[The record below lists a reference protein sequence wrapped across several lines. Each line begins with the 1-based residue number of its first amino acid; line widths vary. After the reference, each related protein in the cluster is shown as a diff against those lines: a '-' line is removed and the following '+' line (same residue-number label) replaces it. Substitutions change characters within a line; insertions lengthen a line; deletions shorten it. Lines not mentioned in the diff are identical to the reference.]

1 MRISIFSIALLV
13 GLGLIFFTG
22 EAKAQMGPGMT
33 GPGEYGEH
41 NFCPYCGQPMWG
53 PGMRSP
59 GYGRGRGMG
68 YHGWHMGPG
77 MMGPRHGMGPG
88 WWQRGWDVGPQY
100 DPRYGSPYQRP
111 QRPMDEKEV
120 RGMLENYL
128 RSTRNPNLKLGKIED
143 KGSRFEAEILT
154 KDDSLADRIAVDKT
168 TGWMGSIYY

>member
-1 MRISIFSIALLV
+1 MRISILSVALLV
-13 GLGLIFFTG
+13 GLGLIFFAG
-22 EAKAQMGPGMT
+22 EAKTQMGPGMT

-41 NFCPYCGQPMWG
+41 NYCPYCGQPMWG
-53 PGMRSP
+53 PGMRTP
-59 GYGRGRGMG
+59 GYGRGHGMG
-68 YHGWHMGPG
+68 YQGWRMGPG

-88 WWQRGWDVGPQY
+88 WWQPGWDTGPQY

-111 QRPMDEKEV
+111 QRLLDEKEV

-168 TGWMGSIYY
+168 TGWMGSIY